1 MPTAYQKEGEMLGS
15 FRRAAVAL
23 TVAGVLMV
31 ASASASAAVVTV
43 SLPAQ
48 AELTA
53 GVLVTVPVTVTCGP
67 YEVPSSDQRSG
78 LQVTIRQAS
87 KKAIA
92 SGSSF
97 SGGFDNFLTCD
108 GAPHVY
114 QTNVFASSGVLAPP
128 FKKGDAVIDASA
140 FVATDCCTSDTGT
153 AGPQVIRLR

>member
-1 MPTAYQKEGEMLGS
+1 MFRS

-23 TVAGVLMV
+23 NVAGVLMV
-31 ASASASAAVVTV
+31 APASAPAAVVSISV
-43 SLPAQ
+43 PAQ

-67 YEVPSSDQRSG
+67 YEVPSSDPRSG

-87 KKAIA
+87 KRAIA
-92 SGSSF
+92 SGSFF

-114 QTNVFASSGVLAPP
+114 QTNVLASTGVLAPP

-140 FVATDCCTSDTGT
+140 FVVTSCCTSDNATV
-153 AGPQVIRLR
+153 GPQVIRRR